1 MPLRS
6 RYPRAS
12 HTFSRLVGAGGLCYS
27 TSLATGFQ
35 PSNPRK
41 MKPLAVV
48 VTASDFHST
57 VTTRRDSPARI
68 ATSSCE
74 DWCVVYQK
82 VRLSRKGV
90 NSGVANQQLIRH
102 GPLTSPIGLPDHLSF
117 DLSGWRY
124 RRVNPVVLR
133 PTEPFLLGKPLSCA
147 FLCLVRQLRVEP
159 DRRVRGKSKASVRLL
174 QQLLQGPLCNSR
186 ESASASRHTK
196 LSKVAKNAAF

>member
-48 VTASDFHST
+48 VTASNFHST
-57 VTTRRDSPARI
+57 VTTRRDLPARI

-90 NSGVANQQLIRH
+90 NSSVANQRLIRH
-102 GPLTSPIGLPDHLSF
+102 DPLTSPIGLPDHL
-117 DLSGWRY
+117 
-124 RRVNPVVLR
+124 V
-133 PTEPFLLGKPLSCA
+133 
-147 FLCLVRQLRVEP
+147 
-159 DRRVRGKSKASVRLL
+159 VRGLPNPRAASPEKRRPRQFLSSL
-174 QQLLQGPLCNSR
+174 YPYRDNHRQ
-186 ESASASRHTK
+186 SAA
-196 LSKVAKNAAF
+196 VAAFRVPPPPGSWSPLFRL

>member
-48 VTASDFHST
+48 VTASNFHST
-57 VTTRRDSPARI
+57 VTTRRDLPARI

-90 NSGVANQQLIRH
+90 NSSVANQQLIRH
-102 GPLTSPIGLPDHLSF
+102 DPLTSPIGLPDHLSF

-124 RRVNPVVLR
+124 RRVNPVVSEWNLTAECEERGREYRALLHGIDLR
-133 PTEPFLLGKPLSCA
+133 PKPLSKQKQHLQSTQYLTNRKRPA
-147 FLCLVRQLRVEP
+147 
-159 DRRVRGKSKASVRLL
+159 LL
-174 QQLLQGPLCNSR
+174 SGTCSI
-186 ESASASRHTK
+186 
-196 LSKVAKNAAF
+196 